1 MRFLHYRQLLRG
13 LIAAS
18 LAIAGTQADIA
29 SAGIQS
35 TRWSQICLL
44 NDREYDPWD
53 AGSLYEPLDSVLEG
67 ECLLKGAAVENDL
80 DDCIEANRFHIDRQ
94 VAFSLLHHHL
104 PRIHCSSWI
113 HGFRTTGQELGGFLA
128 KQFQY
133 GRSSRGHLVE
143 LALALGQLN
152 DSPVIEKVV
161 EDVVD
166 NSLPAREVD
175 GNLFVYVF
183 REESDSVSNFDSC
196 FAETVGGRPPVLEGD
211 KQAYVSD
218 AVAATDD
225 SGVGHCS
232 VPSSEVVAPSEAH
245 GDMVIASVPSES
257 LEHSLFEEWV
267 SPDWNIQ
274 HWEIHTHAPRYEYT
288 LEGFAAKPMFPPGGL
303 IVDLT
308 QSSLLLPKESMVP
321 EDSMPPSKQ
330 DEELS
335 HFATVAE
342 VAVTE
347 EVAVAESNELEAWL
361 STAWASML
369 SGIQERWSDLEPAAH
384 EMSVQSTRI
393 VSRKL
398 KQLGMM
404 LIQSA
409 DRLDQ
414 VSIPIGIAGRSGTQ
428 R

>member
-1 MRFLHYRQLLRG
+1 M
-13 LIAAS
+13 A
-18 LAIAGTQADIA
+18 
-29 SAGIQS
+29 
-35 TRWSQICLL
+35 
-44 NDREYDPWD
+44 
-53 AGSLYEPLDSVLEG
+53 
-67 ECLLKGAAVENDL
+67 
-80 DDCIEANRFHIDRQ
+80 
-94 VAFSLLHHHL
+94 
-104 PRIHCSSWI
+104 
-113 HGFRTTGQELGGFLA
+113 
-128 KQFQY
+128 
-133 GRSSRGHLVE
+133 
-143 LALALGQLN
+143 
-152 DSPVIEKVV
+152 
-161 EDVVD
+161 
-166 NSLPAREVD
+166 
-175 GNLFVYVF
+175 
-183 REESDSVSNFDSC
+183 
-196 FAETVGGRPPVLEGD
+196 
-211 KQAYVSD
+211 
-218 AVAATDD
+218 
-225 SGVGHCS
+225 
-232 VPSSEVVAPSEAH
+232 
-245 GDMVIASVPSES
+245 IASVPAES
-257 LEHSLFEEWV
+257 FEHSLFEEWV

-308 QSSLLLPKESMVP
+308 QSSLLLPEDSMVP

-361 STAWASML
+361 STAWTSML
-369 SGIQERWSDLEPAAH
+369 SGIQQRWSDLEPAAQ

-414 VSIPIGIAGRSGTQ
+414 VSLPIGIAGRSGTQ